1 MSDHQFTSQDEA
13 FMRRAIELAHQAELE
28 GEVPVGA
35 VLVKD
40 GEIISEGW
48 NRSIGS
54 HDATAHA
61 EIETLRKAGQA
72 LENYRLLDTTLY
84 VTLEPCPMCAGAL
97 LHSRVKRIV
106 FGAPDLKAGA
116 AGTVLNLFDSQA
128 SYHYADVEHGLL
140 EEECRSQLQAFFKR
154 RRKEIKEK
162 KQQKKILSDSKL
174 GRIVSMP
181 QPKHRSGKVKNLGPR
196 WAVIGCGEEITACQ
210 N

>member
-1 MSDHQFTSQDEA
+1 MSDNLFTPQDEH
-13 FMRRAIELAHQAELE
+13 FMRLAMQQAEKAEAE

-35 VLVKD
+35 VLVKE
-40 GEIISEGW
+40 GEVIAEGW

-61 EIETLRKAGQA
+61 EIEALRKAGKQ

-106 FGAPDLKAGA
+106 FGAQDLKAGA
-116 AGTVLNLFDSQA
+116 AGTVLNLFEHQA
-128 SYHYADVEHGLL
+128 AYHYADVEQGLL
-140 EEECRSQLQAFFKR
+140 EEECRGQLQAFFKR

-162 KQQKKILSDSKL
+162 RKQQKLTD
-174 GRIVSMP
+174 GNN
-181 QPKHRSGKVKNLGPR
+181 Q
-196 WAVIGCGEEITACQ
+196 
-210 N
+210 

>member
-1 MSDHQFTSQDEA
+1 MSESQFSTQDEL
-13 FMRRAIELAHQAELE
+13 FMRRAMELAAQAEAQ

-40 GEIISEGW
+40 GEIIAEGW
-48 NRSIGS
+48 NESIGQ

-61 EIETLRKAGQA
+61 EMQVLRKAGQV

-116 AGTVLNLFDSQA
+116 AGTVLNLFEHQA
-128 SYHYADVEHGLL
+128 AYHYADVEQGLF
-140 EEECRSQLQAFFKR
+140 EKECRHQLQSFFKR
-154 RRKEIKEK
+154 RRKEKKKERKATRFTRMHEAK
-162 KQQKKILSDSKL
+162 K
-174 GRIVSMP
+174 GR
-181 QPKHRSGKVKNLGPR
+181 K
-196 WAVIGCGEEITACQ
+196 E
-210 N
+210 